1 MWKLIKLSLEP
12 KKILLRAV
20 LIYTSLITLA
30 FLLPSM
36 GSINHFDFFIPI
48 DKLVHFS
55 IHLIL
60 VFIWLNVIFIY
71 NNRVINLKRIAITVL
86 SCIVYGIIIEI
97 VQQLFIETRM
107 ADFLDIIANSVGTL
121 LGVLIFLKFKF
132 RFNS

>member
-1 MWKLIKLSLEP
+1 MEP

>member
-1 MWKLIKLSLEP
+1 LEP